1 MSTAKPEVCG
11 TAKPKVCATAK
22 TEVCAGL
29 LARPASPAPRP
40 GEVPVWQGQP
50 CWRALAVGAFHI
62 RAVSLCVCALVFANA
77 VVARAEGL
85 PPWQAVHDIAPL
97 LLGGGLVVAGVAA
110 AAWATGRTT
119 LYTVTN
125 QRLMMQYGFALTAT
139 LALPMRLI
147 GAVAVS
153 EGRTGDV
160 PIRLKPGRV
169 VGYAKLWP
177 HARPWRLRRPEP
189 MLRSLPDAGR
199 VAAILSRTVA
209 EAQAAAVD
217 VPAQAGP
224 QAPSRQL
231 LDAIAP

>member
-1 MSTAKPEVCG
+1 MSS
-11 TAKPKVCATAK
+11 AKPK
-22 TEVCAGL
+22 VCAGL
-29 LARPASPAPRP
+29 LARPPSPALRP
-40 GEVPVWQGQP
+40 GEVLVWQGQP

-62 RAVSLCVCALVFANA
+62 RAVVLWVCALVFANA
-77 VVARAEGL
+77 VAARAQRL

-97 LLGGGLVVAGVAA
+97 MLLGGLVVAGVAA

-119 LYTVTN
+119 LYTITN
-125 QRLMMQYGFALTAT
+125 QRVLMQYGVALTAT
-139 LALPMRLI
+139 LGLPMRLV

-160 PIRLKPGRV
+160 PIRLKPGQV
-169 VGYAKLWP
+169 VGFAKLWP

-199 VAAILSRTVA
+199 VAAMLSRTVA
-209 EAQAAAVD
+209 EALAAAVD
-217 VPAQAGP
+217 APAQAGV

-231 LDAIAP
+231 AAAGAP

>member
-1 MSTAKPEVCG
+1 MRDPKGLRRVCAAAKP
-11 TAKPKVCATAK
+11 
-22 TEVCAGL
+22 EVCAGL
-29 LARPASPAPRP
+29 LARPPSPTLRP
-40 GEVPVWQGQP
+40 GEVLVWEGRP

-62 RAVSLCVCALVFANA
+62 RAVVLWVCALVFANA
-77 VVARAEGL
+77 VAARAEGL

-125 QRLMMQYGFALTAT
+125 QRVLMQYGVALTAT
-139 LALPMRLI
+139 MALPMRLI

-153 EGRTGDV
+153 EGRMGNV
-160 PIRLKPGRV
+160 PIRLKPGQA

-177 HARPWRLRRPEP
+177 HARPWRLRCPEP
-189 MLRSLPDAGR
+189 MLRCLPDAGR

-217 VPAQAGP
+217 APAGVGP
-224 QAPSRQL
+224 QTPSRQL
-231 LDAIAP
+231 LDAVAP

>member
-1 MSTAKPEVCG
+1 MSAAKPE
-11 TAKPKVCATAK
+11 A
-22 TEVCAGL
+22 CAGL
-29 LARPASPAPRP
+29 LARPPSPALRP
-40 GEVPVWQGQP
+40 GEVMVWQGQP
-50 CWRALAVGAFHI
+50 CWRALAAGAFHV
-62 RAVSLCVCALVFANA
+62 RAVVLWVCALVFVNA
-77 VVARAEGL
+77 VAARAERL

-97 LLGGGLVVAGVAA
+97 LLLGGLVVAGVAA

-125 QRLMMQYGFALTAT
+125 QRVLMQYGVALTAT

-153 EGRTGDV
+153 EGRTGNV
-160 PIRLKPGRV
+160 PIRLKPGQL

-177 HARPWRLRRPEP
+177 HARPWRLRCPEP
-189 MLRSLPDAGR
+189 MLRSIPDAGR

-217 VPAQAGP
+217 MPAEAGP
-224 QAPSRQL
+224 QAGNRQL
-231 LDAIAP
+231 LDAVAP

>member
-1 MSTAKPEVCG
+1 MSTAKPKVCAA
-11 TAKPKVCATAK
+11 AKPKVCATAK
-22 TEVCAGL
+22 PEVCAGL
-29 LARPASPAPRP
+29 LARPPCPALRP
-40 GEVPVWQGQP
+40 GEVLVWQGQP

-62 RAVSLCVCALVFANA
+62 RAVVLWVCALVFANA
-77 VVARAEGL
+77 VAARAERL

-97 LLGGGLVVAGVAA
+97 ALLGGLVVAGVAA

-119 LYTVTN
+119 LYTITN
-125 QRLMMQYGFALTAT
+125 QRVLMQYGVALTAT

-153 EGRTGDV
+153 EGRKGDV
-160 PIRLKPGRV
+160 PVRLKPGQA

-189 MLRSLPDAGR
+189 MLRSLPDSGR

-217 VPAQAGP
+217 TPAPAGP